1 MGARIY
7 GLRRSSRTNVSSVDS
22 LSRGRAS
29 RSRRSSLERTR
40 SPFRP
45 PSDRISRPLSS
56 VGSRVPSRVTS
67 TIGSL
72 TRTKC
77 ARRGRARPASSPVS
91 RAVRMR
97 RNERG
102 SIRPRPRIES
112 QHPTSA
118 RATRRRCPDAP
129 RLRSPA
135 RSARAKSRLAD
146 LRDRF
151 SRHETVASTRVAGRA
166 CCGGRSTWMCAPT
179 HSSSARPPAPAG
191 GTHPSTVEA
200 SARRIGLATVLIGR
214 IVGIDSAVVTHPS
227 RAGASPVVPSR
238 GSSARSTRAP
248 RRPRS
253 ARALD
258 LTLAGG
264 VAMTRLPCL
273 RIADSAR
280 KCPKWRRTALS
291 RSGTLLASRLVCT
304 SS

>member
-1 MGARIY
+1 MRAAWE
-7 GLRRSSRTNVSSVDS
+7 SATSE
-22 LSRGRAS
+22 LSRFEGCPNAPQR
-29 RSRRSSLERTR
+29 ERLDPTT
-40 SPFRP
+40 PA
-45 PSDRISRPLSS
+45 DR
-56 VGSRVPSRVTS
+56 VATS
-67 TIGSL
+67 HV
-72 TRTKC
+72 
-77 ARRGRARPASSPVS
+77 RAR
-91 RAVRMR
+91 
-97 RNERG
+97 
-102 SIRPRPRIES
+102 
-112 QHPTSA
+112 HPKTL
-118 RATRRRCPDAP
+118 PDAP

-248 RRPRS
+248 RRRDQHERS
-253 ARALD
+253 
-258 LTLAGG
+258 T
-264 VAMTRLPCL
+264 
-273 RIADSAR
+273 
-280 KCPKWRRTALS
+280 
-291 RSGTLLASRLVCT
+291 
-304 SS
+304 